1 MSGRAGRRGKDDRGI
16 CIIMVDEQVMSHFF
30 FKKKNS
36 ILLRFFNQLLVILSK
51 FYLNLALSAQ

>member
-16 CIIMVDEQVMSHFF
+16 CIIMVDEQVISHFF